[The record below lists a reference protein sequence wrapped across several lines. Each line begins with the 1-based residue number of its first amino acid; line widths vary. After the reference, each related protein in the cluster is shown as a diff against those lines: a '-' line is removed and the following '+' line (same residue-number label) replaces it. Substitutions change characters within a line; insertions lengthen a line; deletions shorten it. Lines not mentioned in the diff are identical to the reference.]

1 MVILQTPLQNTQRR
15 AARHD
20 QPRGS
25 AVGHVP
31 NPFASPD
38 SNAYERASWGPVRV
52 ETAERFG
59 FASSSASNAAGR
71 RRATRAGADK
81 RQPRFG
87 GGWERRA
94 RRARR
99 RVRGVRSDARFV
111 RFARVRGYVRRE
123 GWRLGVF
130 SFSASHRGRRGR
142 RGFPL
147 RGVAL
152 GDVGV
157 ARASRRR
164 GGRSPG
170 GSRGPRTR
178 GVPRHLAGPRV
189 AVVRPG
195 ERGSGKTRAEGIGE
209 DARGGDRGRRERRGS
224 GKTFGDDSTR
234 RAPLLRVGK
243 SENGASGG
251 NRARTFRSPGR
262 GCASSRLRAVSPSPR
277 AARGKRSRR
286 SSRRRRNAARRTSAS
301 SAVPEGAP
309 PFVAVAAP
317 GSSMFRACGFPL
329 ENVADDTSGRPPRGA
344 SNRRRPSARV
354 VDSGVMCSVVGRR
367 VVLTAQGK
375 IVLVHTGCCD
385 VQYNHG

>member
-1 MVILQTPLQNTQRR
+1 MVILQTPLQKTQRR

-20 QPRGS
+20 PTAGKRRRTRPEPVRV
-25 AVGHVP
+25 ARL
-31 NPFASPD
+31 
-38 SNAYERASWGPVRV
+38 ERVRTRVVGPVRV

-59 FASSSASNAAGR
+59 SASSSASNAAGR

-147 RGVAL
+147 RGVAP

-157 ARASRRR
+157 EARARVVEEEGDLQGGR
-164 GGRSPG
+164 GGHG
-170 GSRGPRTR
+170 RG

-195 ERGSGKTRAEGIGE
+195 ERG
-209 DARGGDRGRRERRGS
+209 RGRRERRGS
-224 GKTFGDDSTR
+224 GKT
-234 RAPLLRVGK
+234 
-243 SENGASGG
+243 
-251 NRARTFRSPGR
+251 
-262 GCASSRLRAVSPSPR
+262 
-277 AARGKRSRR
+277 
-286 SSRRRRNAARRTSAS
+286 
-301 SAVPEGAP
+301 
-309 PFVAVAAP
+309 
-317 GSSMFRACGFPL
+317 
-329 ENVADDTSGRPPRGA
+329 
-344 SNRRRPSARV
+344 
-354 VDSGVMCSVVGRR
+354 
-367 VVLTAQGK
+367 
-375 IVLVHTGCCD
+375 
-385 VQYNHG
+385 